1 MNAPLDYRPPATDP
15 LPVIHLDEAMIVVD
29 KPSGL
34 LSVPGRLPQHKDS
47 MIGRLQAVYPDALTV
62 HRPDMDTSGLMAFA
76 RGAEVHRSLSKA
88 FEAKAVSKR
97 YVALVYGVLAEDEGE
112 VDLPILKDWPNRPKH
127 IVHEDGKPSQTR
139 WKVLER
145 LDGKTLVELTPLTG
159 RTHQLRIHM
168 AELGH
173 GILGDCW
180 YGSPESMAGADRL
193 CLHAAGLSFTH
204 PATGQMCSFEADA
217 SFI

>member
-1 MNAPLDYRPPATDP
+1 MKAPLDYRPPATDP

-47 MIGRLQAVYPDALTV
+47 MIGRLQAAYPDALTV
-62 HRPDMDTSGLMAFA
+62 HRLDMDTSGLMVFA
-76 RGAEVHRSLSKA
+76 RGADVHRTLSKA
-88 FEAKAVSKR
+88 FEAKTVIKR
-97 YVALVYGVLAEDEGE
+97 YVALVHGVISQDEGE

-127 IVHEDGKPSQTR
+127 MVHEDGKPSQTR

-173 GILGDCW
+173 GILGDGW

-204 PATGQMCSFEADA
+204 PATGEMCSFETDA
-217 SFI
+217 SFM

>member
-15 LPVIHLDEAMIVVD
+15 LPVIHLDEALIVVD

-47 MIGRLQAVYPDALTV
+47 MIGRLQTAYPDALTV
-62 HRPDMDTSGLMAFA
+62 HRLDMDTSGLMVFA
-76 RGAEVHRSLSKA
+76 RGADVHRSLSKA
-88 FEAKAVSKR
+88 FEAKTVSKR
-97 YVALVYGVLAEDEGE
+97 YVALVHGVMAEDEGE

-127 IVHEDGKPSQTR
+127 MVHEEGKPSQTR

-145 LDGKTLVELTPLTG
+145 QDGKTLVELTPLTG

-168 AELGH
+168 AELGC

-180 YGSPESMAGADRL
+180 YGSPESMSGAKRL
-193 CLHAAGLSFTH
+193 CLHAAGLSFAH
-204 PATGQMCSFEADA
+204 PATGQMCSFEAVA